1 MNSAEEWSDIVGY
14 EGMYLVSNL
23 GRVLSVSRM
32 RKNGKGREYR
42 AKSRILSQTMTST
55 GYHKVDLKK
64 RWRKKGIQGTS
75 ACC

>member
-32 RKNGKGREYR
+32 RKNGKDGGT
-42 AKSRILSQTMTST
+42 A
-55 GYHKVDLKK
+55 
-64 RWRKKGIQGTS
+64 QG
-75 ACC
+75 